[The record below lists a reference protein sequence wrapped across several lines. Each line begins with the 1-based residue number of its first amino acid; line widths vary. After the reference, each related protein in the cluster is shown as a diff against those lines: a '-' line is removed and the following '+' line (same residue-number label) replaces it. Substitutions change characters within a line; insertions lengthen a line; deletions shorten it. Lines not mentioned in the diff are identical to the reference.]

1 MKKAIP
7 YIITV
12 ILLLVVGGVFFKLYF
27 DRYMYSNERADLDE
41 YYGVQDEDDFPIIYE
56 NLVSDM
62 HARRFGEA
70 CYLDLEIVRS
80 LLNDRFYYSAEDQTL
95 IYCRPE
101 EVLSAHAGE
110 KAWESDVNGRTEED
124 YAPVVEENGT
134 VYLALDYV
142 RKFSNFYYAAYTG
155 PNRIVLRTE
164 WGTENMATVKGSTN
178 MRTLGG
184 VKAPIIAAVEEGTDV
199 LVLQELDGWS
209 RIETADGYY
218 GYVEYKYLSETRQQ
232 EMEPVNDVA
241 ETEPQYRS
249 VDGRICMAWNIISFD
264 ESNASIDG
272 MLVGTKGINILA
284 PTWFTLTDDDG
295 TVNVKASKAYVK
307 MAHEKKMMIWAVLD
321 NFQNETGT
329 VCTEFLNTFEGRQKV
344 IKKVVKEA
352 LAFNIDGIN
361 VDMEGLTMEHG
372 TDFVEFVREISI
384 ACRRAGL
391 YISIDNYVP
400 YNYNDYANL
409 LEQAKFADY
418 VVIMGYDEHYAG
430 SEEAGSVASIGY
442 VEYGITEALKEV
454 PAERLING
462 IPFYTRGWT
471 TENGEVTSQVLDMV
485 EAKNFVKDHRMNRD
499 WNSTAGQYY
508 AERQAG
514 SKLYQIWMEDK
525 KSVKLTLDLMA
536 EKKLAGAAFWV
547 LGLETNDVWDVVED
561 YVK

>member
-1 MKKAIP
+1 
-7 YIITV
+7 
-12 ILLLVVGGVFFKLYF
+12 
-27 DRYMYSNERADLDE
+27 
-41 YYGVQDEDDFPIIYE
+41 
-56 NLVSDM
+56 
-62 HARRFGEA
+62 
-70 CYLDLEIVRS
+70 
-80 LLNDRFYYSAEDQTL
+80 
-95 IYCRPE
+95 
-101 EVLSAHAGE
+101 
-110 KAWESDVNGRTEED
+110 
-124 YAPVVEENGT
+124 
-134 VYLALDYV
+134 
-142 RKFSNFYYAAYTG
+142 
-155 PNRIVLRTE
+155 
-164 WGTENMATVKGSTN
+164 MATVKGSTN

-295 TVNVKASKAYVK
+295 TVNVKASKTYVK

-344 IKKVVKEA
+344 IKKVVEEA

-361 VDMEGLTMEHG
+361 VDLEGLTMEHG
-372 TDFVEFVREISI
+372 ADFVEFVREISI

-430 SEEAGSVASIGY
+430 SEERGEKFRQGPQDEPRLEQHCGTVLRGETGGLQALSDLDGGQKIHKAETGSDG
-442 VEYGITEALKEV
+442 GKETGRRRFLD
-454 PAERLING
+454 ARTGDQRCLGRRGRLCEIKEG
-462 IPFYTRGWT
+462 ELSPR
-471 TENGEVTSQVLDMV
+471 ENI
-485 EAKNFVKDHRMNRD
+485 R
-499 WNSTAGQYY
+499 
-508 AERQAG
+508 
-514 SKLYQIWMEDK
+514 DK
-525 KSVKLTLDLMA
+525 KQTD
-536 EKKLAGAAFWV
+536 
-547 LGLETNDVWDVVED
+547 T
-561 YVK
+561 